1 MTELE
6 YDIIIP
12 IKIQCASPAH
22 AEVLTAWIA
31 KDVSYNERG
40 DPDGSPMGAYEVTS
54 GEARVVRSGGHLSL
68 EVLARLNP
76 KAHKEA
82 FGLVPGDGRT
92 VVGDAVDPEDTLKF
106 AASATTLVFTD
117 PDPADPS
124 VQYAAEVDAEVIA
137 HVPVQPTQ
145 EPPAPEPPAAPEKER
160 RRRTKT
166 WPGTD
171 VVTAGITPATCDALV
186 AAIAT
191 PEAQALATATLSR
204 FTQPVFG
211 VLREEEGQALL
222 EQIRALVP
230 TPVAPEA
237 PALAEEAPV
246 KPDGP
251 SEGDTVYTR
260 FGAGTVESVAADTLI
275 VKVTDGRSM
284 NFYRREIS
292 LTPIP
297 VVPPVLLPGQIKCAV
312 SGEPKDPAYCK
323 PDACTDPVACRA
335 EAHPAPVGTPVVPPW
350 LRGGKA

>member
-6 YDIIIP
+6 YDIVIP

-31 KDVSYNERG
+31 KDVAYGEEG
-40 DPDGSPMGAYEVTS
+40 DGTGPMGEYSIAS
-54 GEARVVRSGGHLSL
+54 GEARV
-68 EVLARLNP
+68 E
-76 KAHKEA
+76 K
-82 FGLVPGDGRT
+82 RT
-92 VVGDAVDPEDTLKF
+92 VAWRALLREDATPFEPT
-106 AASATTLVFTD
+106 SYEPLVETVE
-117 PDPADPS
+117 AL
-124 VQYAAEVDAEVIA
+124 VQVAETNEALVDAFEA
-137 HVPVQPTQ
+137 QPTQ
-145 EPPAPEPPAAPEKER
+145 EPPAPEKER

-171 VVTAGITPATCDALV
+171 VVTAGITPATCEALV
-186 AAIAT
+186 AAITT

-222 EQIRALVP
+222 EQIRGLAP

-246 KPDGP
+246 KPGGP

-260 FGAGTVESVAADTLI
+260 FGAGTVESVAADNLI
-275 VKVTDGRSM
+275 VKVTDGRAM

-292 LTPIP
+292 LAPVP
-297 VVPPVLLPGQIKCAV
+297 VVPLVLLPGQIKCAV

>member
-31 KDVSYNERG
+31 KDVAYGEEG
-40 DPDGSPMGAYEVTS
+40 DGAGPMGAYSITS
-54 GEARVVRSGGHLSL
+54 GEARVVERGANLM
-68 EVLARLNP
+68 
-76 KAHKEA
+76 
-82 FGLVPGDGRT
+82 GRQI
-92 VVGDAVDPEDTLKF
+92 F
-106 AASATTLVFTD
+106 AALCNHL
-117 PDPADPS
+117 ADDSGLSEKIQAAAPGS
-124 VQYAAEVDAEVIA
+124 TGILDQHLIETIDALAQAAETNEALIA
-137 HVPVQPTQ
+137 DLETQPTQ
-145 EPPAPEPPAAPEKER
+145 EPPAPEPPAPEKER

-171 VVTAGITPATCDALV
+171 VVTAGIKPETCDALV

>member
-31 KDVSYNERG
+31 KDVAYGEEG
-40 DPDGSPMGAYEVTS
+40 DGTGPMGEYSIAS
-54 GEARVVRSGGHLSL
+54 GEARV
-68 EVLARLNP
+68 E
-76 KAHKEA
+76 K
-82 FGLVPGDGRT
+82 RT
-92 VVGDAVDPEDTLKF
+92 VAWRALLREDATPFEPT
-106 AASATTLVFTD
+106 SYEPLVETVE
-117 PDPADPS
+117 AL
-124 VQYAAEVDAEVIA
+124 VQVAETNEALVDAFET
-137 HVPVQPTQ
+137 QPTQ
-145 EPPAPEPPAAPEKER
+145 EPPAPEPPAPEKER

-171 VVTAGITPATCDALV
+171 VVTAGIKPETCDALV

-191 PEAQALATATLSR
+191 PEAQALATALLSR

-222 EQIRALVP
+222 EQIRGLAP

-246 KPDGP
+246 KPGGP

-260 FGAGTVESVAADTLI
+260 FGVGTVESVAADTLI
-275 VKVTDGRSM
+275 VKVEGTGRSM

-292 LTPIP
+292 LTPVP
-297 VVPPVLLPGQIKCAV
+297 VVPPAILPGQIKCAV

-323 PDACTDPVACRA
+323 PDACENPVACRA
-335 EAHPAPVGTPVVPPW
+335 AAHPAPVGTPVVPPW

>member
-40 DPDGSPMGAYEVTS
+40 DPDGSPMGVYEVTS
-54 GEARVVRSGGHLSL
+54 GEARVVAHLPLEAFRSLPSEDAWGASL
-68 EVLARLNP
+68 VSHPEVVLAESVKNQ
-76 KAHKEA
+76 
-82 FGLVPGDGRT
+82 T
-92 VVGDAVDPEDTLKF
+92 
-106 AASATTLVFTD
+106 ASATTLVLTD
-117 PDPADPS
+117 PNDTLRF
-124 VQYAAEVDAEVIA
+124 AASATVLPEGAELVA
-137 HVPVQPTQ
+137 ATVTTVTGTGTQPTPV
-145 EPPAPEPPAAPEKER
+145 PPAPEPAPEKER

-171 VVTAGITPATCDALV
+171 VVTAGIKPETCDALV

-222 EQIRALVP
+222 EQIRGLAP

-260 FGAGTVESVAADTLI
+260 FGVGTVESVAADTLI
-275 VKVTDGRSM
+275 VKVTDGRAM

-292 LTPIP
+292 LTPVP
-297 VVPPVLLPGQIKCAV
+297 VVPPAILPGQIKCAV

-323 PDACTDPVACRA
+323 PDACKDPAACRA
-335 EAHPAPVGTPVVPPW
+335 EAHPAPVGAPVVPPW
-350 LRGGKA
+350 LRKGAA